1 MSRQLYNDSEVS
13 QFCRHCRLLL
23 IDDKAWGG
31 YRSDRPGESRFL
43 AFDEK
48 ITRRH
53 FETEYCFEDLYP
65 DLPSLAESALTG
77 CICCAYIRE
86 SILTAKLEPPEGAA
100 RVTLKISY
108 LWGSLFADYLYA
120 EMILAPCVRWLRLET
135 SSECDAMNSKNVAWI
150 KRLLNESEQEAVSL
164 GVKRDDRYLP
174 TRLIDVGVGGQGR
187 LPRLV
192 LATDLRSMEAR
203 PEYAALS
210 YCWGSQ
216 VEAASQYQTT
226 RETLQQRLA
235 QIDIARATSV
245 TKDAVDV
252 CKALGI
258 RYLWVDWEQ
267 EAAQMSNVYR
277 NSTVTIC
284 SVSSSSH
291 SQGFLEK
298 RSRGIDIPFRSRVS
312 PDIEGHDTIRYSV
325 PGLTDPLVTGYLY
338 LEDLGEGVWAT
349 RAWTFQEYHLSR
361 VLLCFGKRKIH
372 IISAKGIMSEG
383 ETKYQ
388 PCDVPA
394 VSFLETGIAIGGHLN
409 LELAYNHWM
418 EWASEYSSRQF
429 TYPTDKFPALAGLAG
444 YFKGLWQKDLH
455 RQLFWTMNN
464 KERQMFDELFG
475 PQRSS
480 QQFIA
485 PSWSWANQ
493 DLGFENGHRYFHMNG
508 SLQRLPV
515 RIC

>member
-108 LWGSLFADYLYA
+108 LWGSLFADYLYPEVSSMFPDRGLVA
-120 EMILAPCVRWLRLET
+120 LLLQVNFMSVTGQKPLSCPAISFGIVSSSGMFALRYRDCYCFPRTEGTLSWLKIILAPCVRWLRLET

-164 GVKRDDRYLP
+164 GVKRDNRYLP

-258 RYLWVDWEQ
+258 RYLWVD
-267 EAAQMSNVYR
+267 AV
-277 NSTVTIC
+277 C
-284 SVSSSSH
+284 
-291 SQGFLEK
+291 
-298 RSRGIDIPFRSRVS
+298 
-312 PDIEGHDTIRYSV
+312 
-325 PGLTDPLVTGYLY
+325 
-338 LEDLGEGVWAT
+338 
-349 RAWTFQEYHLSR
+349 
-361 VLLCFGKRKIH
+361 
-372 IISAKGIMSEG
+372 II
-383 ETKYQ
+383 
-388 PCDVPA
+388 
-394 VSFLETGIAIGGHLN
+394 
-409 LELAYNHWM
+409 
-418 EWASEYSSRQF
+418 
-429 TYPTDKFPALAGLAG
+429 
-444 YFKGLWQKDLH
+444 
-455 RQLFWTMNN
+455 
-464 KERQMFDELFG
+464 
-475 PQRSS
+475 
-480 QQFIA
+480 
-485 PSWSWANQ
+485 
-493 DLGFENGHRYFHMNG
+493 
-508 SLQRLPV
+508 
-515 RIC
+515 